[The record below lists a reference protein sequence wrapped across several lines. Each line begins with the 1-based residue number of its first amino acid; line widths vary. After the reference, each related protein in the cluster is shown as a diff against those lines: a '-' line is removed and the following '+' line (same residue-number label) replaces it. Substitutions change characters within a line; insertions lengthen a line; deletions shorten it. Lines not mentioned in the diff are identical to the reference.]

1 MFGVGSIPW
10 SPLGRGMLT
19 RTARDAT
26 FRGKTDRYSST
37 YDIPFLDALTSRYEV
52 LSTYMRH
59 GVLTI
64 YLRIDELAKKK
75 GVSMAQ
81 ISLAWILSKPG
92 VTAPIVGT
100 TKLDNLDEIVSAV
113 DIKLTE
119 EEIAYLEAAYKPQK
133 ISGHA

>member
-100 TKLDNLDEIVSAV
+100 TSLANLE
-113 DIKLTE
+113 DILGMFFGMKSSR
-119 EEIAYLEAAYKPQK
+119 QWF
-133 ISGHA
+133 